1 MKNSINATTMKR
13 NIFDRFILPLI
24 LVIAYVIFS
33 QSASAQVFTQL
44 PSSGTGLANANAK
57 WISSGGKLHPL
68 ATGEINSNGMTKRSY
83 LFRQTARNTFSTT
96 KTSLPDIVHGSLDV
110 ADFNKNG
117 RHDVALTGRGHNN
130 SLIAG
135 IYLQQADGAFVK
147 SQHSIPALSD
157 GSIQFGDFDN
167 DGDIDLLICGADAN
181 GGLKTIILRNE
192 NSRLIPINTNLP
204 GVHFGKA
211 VWGDANK
218 NGYLD
223 IIITGQSVAGPITKI
238 FQYKNGSYEEIAQA
252 FTGLKHSDV
261 AWADFNK
268 DGIMD
273 FFIAGET
280 RGGLPLTTWYKGSG
294 AMRFTEGPRQGMR
307 QLMHASVDV
316 GDYNSDGFPDI
327 VITGESLERPYS
339 IVLENQKGQ
348 GFRDLVAGLPGVSN
362 GVARFGDY
370 DRDGDPDIFLAG
382 VDVCYN
388 LLSLVYRNTLDKPTE
403 EVESLYVET
412 IPMELSRGPYY
423 YFVFSSCYCDPE
435 GTGTKAYHG
444 FVSNIHQE
452 KQDFDLTYQFNHL
465 LISNYPG
472 WNWADRG
479 HRTSNAFISLKDAE
493 EGRKTVIGSY
503 LADKYKVHYINW

>member
-1 MKNSINATTMKR
+1 MRLTRTQSCFRHQSFT
-13 NIFDRFILPLI
+13 LI
-24 LVIAYVIFS
+24 VLSALVFFM
-33 QSASAQVFTQL
+33 QSTFAQVFTQL
-44 PSSGTGLANANAK
+44 KPIAPGLVNADAK
-57 WISSGGKLHPL
+57 WITIGGKLHPL
-68 ATGEINSNGMTKRSY
+68 ATGEISSNTMIKRTL
-83 LFRQTARNTFSTT
+83 LFKQTTQNTFSTQ
-96 KTSLPDIVHGSLDV
+96 KTNLPDIVHGSLDV

-117 RHDVALTGRGHNN
+117 RQDVVLSGRGHNN
-130 SLIAG
+130 IPVSG
-135 IYLQQADGAFVK
+135 IYFQRADGSFIK
-147 SQHSIPALSD
+147 SQHNIPALTD
-157 GSIQFGDFDN
+157 GSVQFGDFDN
-167 DGDIDLLICGADAN
+167 DGDVDILICGADVSGKLTTLIMRNDN
-181 GGLKTIILRNE
+181 GQLTPSHN
-192 NSRLIPINTNLP
+192 NLP
-204 GVHFGKA
+204 GIHFGKA
-211 VWGDANK
+211 VWGDANG

-223 IIITGQSVAGPITKI
+223 ILITGQSVAEPITKI
-238 FQYKNGSYEEIAQA
+238 LHFQNGVYSEVSQSFA
-252 FTGLKHSDV
+252 GLKHSDA

-273 FFIAGET
+273 FFIAGE
-280 RGGLPLTTWYKGSG
+280 RANGMPLTTWYKGSG
-294 AMRFTEGPRQGMR
+294 NLRFTEGPRQGIR

-316 GDYNSDGFPDI
+316 GDYNSDGFPDV

-370 DRDGDPDIFLAG
+370 DRDGDLDIFLAG

-388 LLSLVYRNTLDKPTE
+388 LLSLVFRNTIDKPAE
-403 EVESLYVET
+403 EVETLYVET
-412 IPMELSRGPYY
+412 IPIDFTRGPYY

-435 GTGTKAYHG
+435 GTGTKGYHG

-479 HRTSNAFISLKDAE
+479 HRTSNAFISIKDAE
-493 EGRKTVIGSY
+493 EGRKTVIASY